1 MEVIWDVFCTSQ
13 IAKEQGLEVLP
24 EHDPI
29 RDQSWYV
36 NKKLRQRLFE
46 EYGVKTCTVIQ
57 FLGDAIILPAG
68 ALHQV
73 MYIKFKAYKINY
85 FLPKTWIHLCSV
97 TFYFII
103 SIC

>member
-1 MEVIWDVFCTSQ
+1 MLTTHQQKSSASSESNLGSFLYLQ
-13 IAKEQGLEVLP
+13 IAKEQGLDLLP

-36 NKKLRQRLFE
+36 NKKLRQRLLE

-73 MYIKFKAYKINY
+73 TYICLKAQD
-85 FLPKTWIHLCSV
+85 
-97 TFYFII
+97 
-103 SIC
+103 

>member
-1 MEVIWDVFCTSQ
+1 M
-13 IAKEQGLEVLP
+13 
-24 EHDPI
+24 
-29 RDQSWYV
+29 

-73 MYIKFKAYKINY
+73 MYLRLKTYEINN
-85 FLPKTWIHLCSV
+85 FFPKTSV
-97 TFYFII
+97 LSYIFFFFLLV
-103 SIC
+103 SVSM